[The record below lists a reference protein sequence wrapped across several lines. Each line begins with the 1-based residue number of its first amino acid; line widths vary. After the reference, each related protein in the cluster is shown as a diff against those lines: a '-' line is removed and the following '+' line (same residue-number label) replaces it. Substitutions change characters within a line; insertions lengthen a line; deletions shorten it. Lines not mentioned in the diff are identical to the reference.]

1 MPLRL
6 PTSIVRASTP
16 RYTAAT
22 FRGFASTG
30 RMGLKED
37 EDRSGEQIES
47 KKQESL
53 DKQKKGMSDPLST
66 DL

>member
-1 MPLRL
+1 
-6 PTSIVRASTP
+6 
-16 RYTAAT
+16 
-22 FRGFASTG
+22 
-30 RMGLKED
+30 MGLKED
-37 EDRSGEQIES
+37 ADRSGEQIES